1 MSRAIQHN
9 GSEIVNAI
17 KEAKYITYFR
27 SDTTIDDEEEST
39 ADDGWKQASGPG
51 KKWSNVV
58 NGTSTPKAKSEKSSV
73 KDNKVAYLLFYQ
85 KI

>member
-1 MSRAIQHN
+1 
-9 GSEIVNAI
+9 
-17 KEAKYITYFR
+17 
-27 SDTTIDDEEEST
+27 
-39 ADDGWKQASGPG
+39 
-51 KKWSNVV
+51 V